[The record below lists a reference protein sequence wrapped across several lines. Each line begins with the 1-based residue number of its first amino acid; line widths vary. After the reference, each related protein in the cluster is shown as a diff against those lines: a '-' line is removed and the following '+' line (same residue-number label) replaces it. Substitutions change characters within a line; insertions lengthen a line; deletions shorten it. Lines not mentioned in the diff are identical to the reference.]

1 LENLIDRFSEGS
13 VLFTAALLI
22 GFMFGAAAQHS
33 QFCLRAATIELSEST
48 LGPRM
53 AIWFLAFFAAV
64 LSVQILIAI
73 GYLDV
78 SGSRQIAAT
87 GSLSGAVIGGLM
99 FGIGMILARVRKPPF
114 GSVRH
119 GKLARHRDR
128 VGSDSRS
135 AGVVARISFALSRI
149 PGITLANFWRRP
161 ARSCQP
167 IWFFFKYARERSVL
181 GTHLFSMAS
190 RSSIHKTKPY
200 RSRCNRWRGCWS
212 WLLGDLPCGIALF
225 RSRGCVIHHIHR
237 PLDRYVDGTD
247 Q

>member
-1 LENLIDRFSEGS
+1 
-13 VLFTAALLI
+13 
-22 GFMFGAAAQHS
+22 MFGAAAQHS
-33 QFCLRAATIELSEST
+33 QFCLRAATIELSEYT

-78 SGSRQIAAT
+78 SGSPQIAAT

-99 FGIGMILARVRKPPF
+99 FGIGMILARGCASRLLVLSATGNLRAIVT
-114 GSVRH
+114 GLVLT
-119 GKLARHRDR
+119 LAAQA
-128 VGSDSRS
+128 SL
-135 AGVVARISFALSRI
+135 RISFAFSRI

-212 WLLGDLPCGIALF
+212 WLVGDLPCGIALF